1 VNPVSGAL
9 KFLASASFNV
19 AVAFVFFL
27 FAARYE
33 TPSFVGKVA
42 IVQLLE
48 VVAGS
53 FLALLSSNLITRE
66 VSHGLGKG
74 EQREDVVRTALGLPL
89 AVSPALAL
97 LLLFPSYVKLSIP
110 YLFLYLLGVY
120 QAAVLTGLGK
130 FTEVN
135 VGNAVFTLGRWGFSV
150 LAVVERSV
158 TLLILVW
165 TLGALARGLYYQTCI
180 GWRTFGFSPSTFRS
194 TFRTGLP
201 LYLSNAV
208 SFLSSQGDRV
218 TTAYL
223 LGSSSLGVYQLM
235 SLISSVPNLILGSLA
250 SPLLSSSS
258 FHMARRK
265 DVREMASLSFRV
277 YSVLS
282 LPVAVLGVGV
292 LPPLVSSLFPQY
304 VSGLPSLEVLVLS
317 TTAAAPFTYGLN
329 SFLVAAKRDY
339 LPFLYLGAASAAEVV
354 ITSYLLIPRFQIFG
368 AAVSQVGNAVL
379 ASSVLLWLSLRQ
391 GVMGVGRREAAALGL
406 IAVASLSLWA
416 WWAALLL
423 VLVGARA
430 AGVVNRGEASLVIS
444 LLPPRLKGIGVLLRA
459 ISA

>member
-1 VNPVSGAL
+1 
-9 KFLASASFNV
+9 
-19 AVAFVFFL
+19 
-27 FAARYE
+27 
-33 TPSFVGKVA
+33 
-42 IVQLLE
+42 
-48 VVAGS
+48 
-53 FLALLSSNLITRE
+53 
-66 VSHGLGKG
+66 
-74 EQREDVVRTALGLPL
+74 
-89 AVSPALAL
+89 
-97 LLLFPSYVKLSIP
+97 
-110 YLFLYLLGVY
+110 
-120 QAAVLTGLGK
+120 
-130 FTEVN
+130 
-135 VGNAVFTLGRWGFSV
+135 
-150 LAVVERSV
+150 
-158 TLLILVW
+158 
-165 TLGALARGLYYQTCI
+165 
-180 GWRTFGFSPSTFRS
+180 
-194 TFRTGLP
+194 
-201 LYLSNAV
+201 
-208 SFLSSQGDRV
+208 V

-430 AGVVNRGEASLVIS
+430 AGVVNRGEASLIIS

>member
-208 SFLSSQGDRV
+208 SF
-218 TTAYL
+218 
-223 LGSSSLGVYQLM
+223 
-235 SLISSVPNLILGSLA
+235 
-250 SPLLSSSS
+250 SP
-258 FHMARRK
+258 
-265 DVREMASLSFRV
+265 
-277 YSVLS
+277 
-282 LPVAVLGVGV
+282 P
-292 LPPLVSSLFPQY
+292 
-304 VSGLPSLEVLVLS
+304 
-317 TTAAAPFTYGLN
+317 
-329 SFLVAAKRDY
+329 
-339 LPFLYLGAASAAEVV
+339 
-354 ITSYLLIPRFQIFG
+354 
-368 AAVSQVGNAVL
+368 
-379 ASSVLLWLSLRQ
+379 
-391 GVMGVGRREAAALGL
+391 
-406 IAVASLSLWA
+406 
-416 WWAALLL
+416 
-423 VLVGARA
+423 
-430 AGVVNRGEASLVIS
+430 
-444 LLPPRLKGIGVLLRA
+444 KGTG
-459 ISA
+459 